1 MELFKDIKAGYQRKR
16 LWKRLAVLELK
27 SRFQGAFIGA
37 FWIVLALMIKVA
49 MLSVIYSMVLEKDIT
64 EYVLFLALGLLT
76 WNFISAVIVTSGT
89 VFKKAANF
97 LHQMDLPHSIFIFQ
111 NTYREVVSLLMYQ
124 LFAIPLVLIIKGL
137 DFVSWV
143 WLWSLLGYLV
153 IVLNAFFVSMWLG
166 WLSVRFRDIQSLLSS
181 IVIIIFLVTP
191 ILWPP
196 PPAYAGS
203 LYFQL
208 NPFYHLLELIR
219 APILLNQVP
228 VLSWYV
234 SLGML
239 LLNVLICL
247 IYYRRVKHRLVLWL

>member
-1 MELFKDIKAGYQRKR
+1 MDFFKDIIEGYKRKR
-16 LWKRLAVLELK
+16 LWKKLAVLELK

-49 MLSVIYSMVLEKDIT
+49 MLSVVYSMVLGKDIK

-97 LHQMDLPHSIFIFQ
+97 LQQMDLPHSIFVYQ
-111 NTYREVVSLLMYQ
+111 NVYREIVSLLMYQ
-124 LFAIPLVLIIKGL
+124 LFAIPLVIIMKGW
-137 DFVSWV
+137 DVVGWI
-143 WLWSLLGYLV
+143 WLWSFLGYV
-153 IVLNAFFVSMWLG
+153 IIVLNAFFVSMWLG
-166 WLSVRFRDIQSLLSS
+166 WLSVRFRDIQSLLGSV
-181 IVIIIFLVTP
+181 VIIIFLVTP

-196 PPAYAGS
+196 PEQFAGS

-208 NPFYHLLELIR
+208 NPFYHLMELIR
-219 APILLNQVP
+219 APILHGQVP

-234 SLGML
+234 SLGVL
-239 LLNVLICL
+239 LFNVIICMA
-247 IYYRRVKHRLVLWL
+247 YYRRVKHRLVLWL